1 MEVEAKF
8 TLSEEGFEAASNLH
22 EIAGYTLGP
31 ARTRHDLDHY
41 VDTAHMDIVKG
52 GYAARLRQREGRM
65 IATLKSLTPTTSAIH
80 SREEL
85 ETDVGDDGWHPQN
98 WPASEAR
105 DIALRLAADG
115 PLHELFSVRQARQ
128 VRTVYRNET
137 VVAEW
142 SLDQATITAGERTE
156 PLRELEIEL
165 VQFGTPHDLNALA
178 AAVSALPGVT
188 AEPMSKFER
197 GMRLR
202 LGDGDVDKL
211 AAPAQPPPNEGD
223 DDDSGDA
230 PETLK
235 DQALER
241 VTLAKEA
248 EVEDDDDGPD
258 DTKSGPGVEPDDTMA
273 EAGRKVLAFHFQKM
287 LKEEE
292 GARKGDDIEAVHK
305 MRVATRRMRAAL
317 KMFAPYYKP
326 RVVRDLEGDLADTAR
341 ALGRVRDLDVA
352 LDHLDEYAATLPA
365 ERRDGLEPLREHWRK
380 GRDKARKKLVAW
392 LDSNRYKG
400 FVANFQDFVESP
412 GKGRLKVSDDEPQ
425 PILVRH
431 LAPAAIW
438 DAFAEVRAYD
448 RVVADAPV
456 VVLHQLRIHS
466 KRLRYTLEFFAEDL
480 GPNAESL
487 VGAVTAMQDH
497 LGEMHDAHVSAD
509 TLEDFLAA
517 QSHKGR
523 ELPAVQ
529 DYLQSRADAETH
541 YYETF
546 APVWEAVV
554 GREFRKKLGR
564 AVARL

>member
-8 TLSEEGFEAASNLH
+8 TLSEEGFEAVSNLH

-41 VDTAHMDIVKG
+41 VDTSHMDIVKG
-52 GYAARLRQREGRM
+52 GYAARLRQREGRV
-65 IATLKSLTPTTSAIH
+65 IATLKSLTPATNAIH

-85 ETDVGDDGWHPQN
+85 ETEVGDDGWHPQS

-105 DIALRLAADG
+105 DIAVRLGQDM
-115 PLHELFSVRQARQ
+115 PLHELFTVRQARH
-128 VRTVYRNET
+128 VRLVYRDDT
-137 VVAEW
+137 VIAEW
-142 SLDQATITAGERTE
+142 SLDQSTITAGEWTE

-165 VQFGTPHDLNALA
+165 VQFGTPHDLNIIAS
-178 AAVSALPGVT
+178 AVSELPGVSP
-188 AEPMSKFER
+188 EPMSKFER
-197 GMRLR
+197 GMRLYM
-202 LGDGDVDKL
+202 GDGKVDRL
-211 AAPAQPPPNEGD
+211 AAEAKTA
-223 DDDSGDA
+223 SGDSTESLRDEA
-230 PETLK
+230 RERLK
-235 DQALER
+235 LTKKAESK
-241 VTLAKEA
+241 KEA
-248 EVEDDDDGPD
+248 DDKDDK
-258 DTKSGPGVEPDDTMA
+258 KSGPGVEPGDTMA

-287 LKEEE
+287 LNEED

-317 KMFAPYYKP
+317 KMFAPYYKA
-326 RVVRDLEGDLADTAR
+326 RVVHDLAGDLGDTAR
-341 ALGRVRDLDVA
+341 ALGKVRDLDVA
-352 LDHLDEYAATLPA
+352 LEHLDEYAATLPEEA
-365 ERRDGLEPLREHWRK
+365 RAGLDPLREHWSKQRN
-380 GRDKARKKLVAW
+380 KARKKLVSW
-392 LDSNRYKG
+392 LDSQRYRQ
-400 FVANFQDFVESP
+400 FVAHFKDFVESP
-412 GKGRLKVSDDEPQ
+412 GKGRLKSDDSIQ

-448 RVVADAPV
+448 RVVENAPV
-456 VVLHQLRIHS
+456 NLLHQLRIHS

-480 GPNAESL
+480 GPNADSL
-487 VGAVTAMQDH
+487 VEAVTAMQDH

-517 QSHKGR
+517 QSHKGH

-529 DYLQSRADAETH
+529 DYLQARASAEMH

-546 APVWEAVV
+546 APVWDAIT
-554 GREFRKKLGR
+554 GKSFRRKLGD